1 MQDMKSKTVNS
12 AGSVCLASFLKNR
25 RVAQGLSRLKLGSRM
40 DLSHTV
46 IKDVEEH
53 GRRLDLVE
61 LVRFCKALDLNPAE
75 ALKIVK
81 DAESGTCDEVNEVS
95 E

>member
-1 MQDMKSKTVNS
+1 MTSKTVNS
-12 AGSVCLASFLKNR
+12 AGSICLASFLKSS

-40 DLSHTV
+40 AVSHTV
-46 IKDVEEH
+46 IKDVEEN

-61 LVRFCKALDLNPAE
+61 LVRFCKALNLNPAE
-75 ALKIVK
+75 ALQVVQN
-81 DAESGTCDEVNEVS
+81 AESGSCDQVKKIS